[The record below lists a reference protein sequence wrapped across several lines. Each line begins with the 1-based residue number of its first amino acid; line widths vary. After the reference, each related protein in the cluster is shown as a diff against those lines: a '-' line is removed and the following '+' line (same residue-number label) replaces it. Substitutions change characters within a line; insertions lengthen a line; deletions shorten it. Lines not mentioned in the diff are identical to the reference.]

1 MPVLPSGDAI
11 DSEWLSAQL
20 NLGVEALE
28 IEPLG
33 VPQGFV
39 SNTMRLKPQGPSSA
53 LPDSLI
59 LKIDSENP
67 VGREL
72 ALHLN
77 CFAREVGFYQSLA
90 PQLAPLVP
98 HAYAMGNGS
107 SDEGRWLLLEDLS
120 AMAVGNQVRG
130 VTAKACGQVL
140 EAIAAVHARF
150 WMSPA
155 LRNHDWLP
163 DHQFWF
169 QGSSE
174 TLLAFHRSFLEDYEL
189 RVEPEA
195 LEAIALAI
203 EHSQAIDAAIA
214 HRPFTLVHAD
224 LRVENVLFARNASQ
238 RDVVLLDWGT
248 PTRSMAAMD
257 LAFLIGGSVPMPARR
272 GRLHDLCRQWHQS
285 LKAHGVKDYS
295 FSDAW
300 ADVQLAALRCLSSVL
315 FLHNWQ
321 LDPNITSRAML
332 LDDEWIERCCALV
345 VELDALEL
353 LKTFG

>member
-98 HAYAMGNGS
+98 HAYAMGNGP

-150 WMSPA
+150 
-155 LRNHDWLP
+155 
-163 DHQFWF
+163 
-169 QGSSE
+169 
-174 TLLAFHRSFLEDYEL
+174 
-189 RVEPEA
+189 
-195 LEAIALAI
+195 
-203 EHSQAIDAAIA
+203 
-214 HRPFTLVHAD
+214 
-224 LRVENVLFARNASQ
+224 
-238 RDVVLLDWGT
+238 
-248 PTRSMAAMD
+248 
-257 LAFLIGGSVPMPARR
+257 
-272 GRLHDLCRQWHQS
+272 
-285 LKAHGVKDYS
+285 
-295 FSDAW
+295 
-300 ADVQLAALRCLSSVL
+300 
-315 FLHNWQ
+315 
-321 LDPNITSRAML
+321 
-332 LDDEWIERCCALV
+332 
-345 VELDALEL
+345 
-353 LKTFG
+353 